1 MISGG
6 SSVEG
11 KKPVYKQRQQAAK
24 RIKKVHKYSY
34 LFAPLLLVLADYFA
48 VLCAEELSFVLRN
61 YFIRNHGVLRITSFH
76 FYVIAPVI
84 YIVYLQLCN
93 LYMRKMQF
101 WRIIAGIFKANLYA
115 ILTGIFI
122 LYVVQKAATTSR
134 LYMGL
139 LGIFGFFFIVLFR
152 FILKHLFDKFHL
164 FEEPVLLMGAGLTA
178 QILLYHIKND
188 IGLNYRFIGYLED
201 NVPNAE
207 VAAQL
212 PQLGRFADAA
222 DVIKKT
228 GVRNVL
234 VIAPGMG
241 QRRLQDIVY
250 EIQPL
255 VKNVG
260 FIPDMGTMPL
270 SNMEAESL
278 VDGHVMMFSVR
289 NNLRSRTNRLLKWL
303 FDWCLTFVGTVC
315 ISPFLILIGLWIYSD
330 SPGPVIFKHRRI
342 GKGGKEFY
350 CYKFRTMCV
359 DAKEKL
365 EELLESNPE
374 AKREWEEN
382 FKLKHD
388 PRVTRSGAFLR
399 STSLDELPQ
408 IFNVLKGE
416 MSLVGPRPIIKEE
429 IHYYGK
435 YIDDYYMVR
444 PGITGM
450 WQTSGRSDTGYEQR
464 VQMDTWYV
472 RNWDFWFDVVLLWR
486 TAKVVI
492 SGKGAY

>member
-1 MISGG
+1 MD
-6 SSVEG
+6 G
-11 KKPVYKQRQQAAK
+11 KRPVYKQRQQPAK
-24 RIKKVHKYSY
+24 RIKKVHKYAY

-48 VLCAEELSFVLRN
+48 VLCAEGLSFALRN
-61 YFIRNHGVLRITSFH
+61 YFIRNHGILYISKFH

-93 LYMRKMQF
+93 LYTRRMQF

-115 ILTGIFI
+115 ILTGIFV
-122 LYVVQKAATTSR
+122 LYAVQRAATTSR

-152 FILKHLFDKFHL
+152 FVLKNLFDAFHL

-178 QILLYHIKND
+178 QILLRHIKND

-212 PQLGRFADAA
+212 PQLGRFADAV
-222 DVIKKT
+222 DVVKKT
-228 GVRNVL
+228 GVKNVL
-234 VIAPGMG
+234 VVAPGLE

-250 EIQPL
+250 EVQPL
-255 VKNVG
+255 VNNVG

-270 SNMEAESL
+270 SNMKAESL

-289 NNLRSRTNRLLKWL
+289 NNLRSRTNRLLKWV
-303 FDWCLTFVGTVC
+303 FDWCLTLVGTVC
-315 ISPFLILIGLWIYSD
+315 ISPFLIIIGLWIYSD

-365 EELLESNPE
+365 EELLEKDPE
-374 AKREWEEN
+374 AKKEWEEN

-388 PRVTRSGAFLR
+388 PRVTRSGEFLR

-486 TAKVVI
+486 TMKVVVLR
-492 SGKGAY
+492 KGAY